1 MDRHSISEAVVESEF
16 TTDRS
21 REICVS
27 ALGAKKIS
35 MDLWQ
40 FAAWCLTCRTS
51 RQLK

>member
-35 MDLWQ
+35 WICGKLR
-40 FAAWCLTCRTS
+40 LGV
-51 RQLK
+51 